1 MPLEPSGFP
10 EEVQVAFFM
19 FSCLSDNWDGM
30 SGSYL
35 GKNWDNLEYIFEL
48 HDVENPQPVFLFM
61 KMLEGHLVK
70 YRLEEAEKKRKAEER
85 KAKSAGGGKSYT
97 HNVRG

>member
-35 GKNWDNLEYIFEL
+35 GKNWDN
-48 HDVENPQPVFLFM
+48 
-61 KMLEGHLVK
+61 
-70 YRLEEAEKKRKAEER
+70 
-85 KAKSAGGGKSYT
+85 
-97 HNVRG
+97 